1 MADFDS
7 IWSPAKVFSP
17 TAAKQASLQQKDWA
31 YVDEFLASRFFPSP
45 VPKFERNADTL
56 KALLALAAANEA
68 ADEEKLLERRV
79 EKKALEELK
88 RRDTALEE
96 ARKGKGEPL
105 LAAVEENLTPEGR
118 RCLNSAAL
126 MSVAL
131 ATNSADPQKYAKF
144 PTVRGWLLIRC
155 EGCRLIL
162 STCPCKRPP
171 SRRKPSVLTS
181 STPASNQ
188 MLALS
193 GSPLRD
199 WKLAVNTSFRLT
211 SQHG

>member
-1 MADFDS
+1 MIRICQEKLQYDGNLLLCDTLLGITCTASTVINHRLDQNMADFDS

-31 YVDEFLASRFFPSP
+31 YVDEFLASRFSPSP
-45 VPKFERNADTL
+45 VPKFERNTDTL

-79 EKKALEELK
+79 KEKALEELK
-88 RRDTALEE
+88 KRDAALEE

-131 ATNSADPQKYAKF
+131 ATNSADPQKYAKL
-144 PTVRGWLLIRC
+144 PYSAWTVANSI
-155 EGCRLIL
+155 
-162 STCPCKRPP
+162 
-171 SRRKPSVLTS
+171 
-181 STPASNQ
+181 
-188 MLALS
+188 
-193 GSPLRD
+193 
-199 WKLAVNTSFRLT
+199 
-211 SQHG
+211 